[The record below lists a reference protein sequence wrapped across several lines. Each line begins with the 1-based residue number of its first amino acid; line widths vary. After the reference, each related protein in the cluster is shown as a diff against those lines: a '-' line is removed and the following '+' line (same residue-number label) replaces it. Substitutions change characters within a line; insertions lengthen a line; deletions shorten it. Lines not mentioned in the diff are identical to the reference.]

1 MVEARIRPVGHSM
14 AMKATSLACILLVA
28 LGLSFQAAHLHLDAK
43 FAPAKHCSVC
53 LSPQVALASA
63 GAHAPASGAATPAS
77 RVAIVAA
84 AYIPFHSFS
93 LYNRPPPPQ
102 A

>member
-1 MVEARIRPVGHSM
+1 
-14 AMKATSLACILLVA
+14 MKATSLACILLVA

-53 LSPQVALASA
+53 LSPQVAMAAA
-63 GAHAPASGAATPAS
+63 GAHAPVSGDATPAL
-77 RVAIVAA
+77 RVALVSA
-84 AYIPFHSFS
+84 AYVPFHSFS
-93 LYNRPPPPQ
+93 LYNRPPPL